1 MSGERILLLGPEADR
16 LAPRLEL
23 SGYQPI
29 AEGDD
34 LSPRAVILSPGEEAR
49 IPGLRGRWPGIPLL
63 LGVEEDSVAG
73 RVRCLA
79 SGADDFWLT
88 ALGPSD
94 LLTRLRLH
102 LAAPCPPTP
111 PEQAWRV
118 ADLEVSPS
126 RRDVRRGARA
136 IALTVREYQLL
147 LLLIRQA
154 GRVVRREQILR
165 EIWDDQPGAASNVI
179 EVYVRYLR
187 QKLEEGG
194 EKRIIHTVRGQGYCL
209 SDGPP
214 PRG

>member
-1 MSGERILLLGPEADR
+1 VNGERILLLGAEAGG

-29 AEGDD
+29 RETDD
-34 LSPRAVILSPGEEAR
+34 LSPRAVILSPGEEHR

-63 LGVEEDSVAG
+63 LGIEADSVEG
-73 RVRCLA
+73 RVRCLG

-88 ALGPSD
+88 SLGPSD

-102 LAAPCPPTP
+102 LANQGPAPTR
-111 PEQAWRV
+111 EQPWRV

-126 RRDVRRGARA
+126 HRDVRRGARA
-136 IALTVREYQLL
+136 IALTLREYQLL
-147 LLLIRQA
+147 LLLIRRA
-154 GRVVRREQILR
+154 GRVVRREHILR